1 MMLSEITTSGFV
13 YTIISFAKII
23 VLLSE
28 IKGGSCGANV
38 NCSNQSLEPVW

>member
-28 IKGGSCGANV
+28 NKRGVLWGKCK
-38 NCSNQSLEPVW
+38 LL